1 MCYDEKT
8 YARMCYDEKTY
19 VRQLEKA
26 GEFLIKHAADIAK
39 NHKSSDEICVKIV
52 CDGEEISIN
61 FEHKFLL
68 K

>member
-8 YARMCYDEKTY
+8 YA
-19 VRQLEKA
+19 RQLEKA
-26 GEFLIKHAADIAK
+26 GEFLIKNAHDIAK
-39 NHKSSDEICVKIV
+39 NHKSSDEICIKIV

-61 FEHKFLL
+61 FEHKFVV